1 MILMMMQL
9 LSEPD
14 RFQTHLMTN
23 SPGLLHILTRPD
35 KPPPDFGLVGVARF
49 IVPWTEWL
57 MVMICH
63 PDLKKITASEDEIMG
78 RVRELIGDDSIKLK
92 LKDISMW
99 RINECYAE
107 QYSKGNV
114 FCLGDAVH
122 RHPPHNGLG
131 SNTCVQDAYNLAWK
145 LASVLKGQAAPSL
158 LSTYNE
164 ERQPIG
170 KFIVGRA
177 NDTARLGQTVYSVL
191 GLLEKDPE
199 KKRQIEAEF
208 VEASDRGEERRAAF
222 RKSVQDLEQERHGLG
237 AEMNQWYKSSAVY
250 ADDEEEGPPMPAN
263 AIDGTLYH
271 IESSYP
277 GSRLP
282 HAWLGVPTKFGP
294 RPPAVSTR
302 DLMTHESFT
311 LLTGIGGK
319 EPWEAAAAYTRERSN
334 FDIKTYSIGFGQ
346 DYDDTFF
353 KWHDKRG
360 VDENGVVFVRPD
372 RTVAWR
378 CKSIPPGGEKACA
391 EKLLAVMQRILGF

>member
-1 MILMMMQL
+1 
-9 LSEPD
+9 
-14 RFQTHLMTN
+14 MTN
-23 SPGLLHILTRPD
+23 NPGLLHVLIRPD
-35 KPPPDFGLVGVARF
+35 KPPPDFGLIGIARY

-57 MVMICH
+57 IVLVAN
-63 PDLKKITASEDEIMG
+63 PELKKITATEDEIME
-78 RVRELIGDDSIKLK
+78 RVKDLIGDDSIKLK

-131 SNTCVQDAYNLAWK
+131 SNTCIQDSYNLGWK
-145 LASVLKGQAAPSL
+145 LTAVLKGWAAPSI
-158 LSTYNE
+158 LSTYND
-164 ERQPIG
+164 ERQPVG

-177 NDTARLGQTVYSVL
+177 NDTARLHLATYTTLGVL
-191 GLLEKDPE
+191 EQDPTR
-199 KKRQIEAEF
+199 KREIEAEF
-208 VEASDRGEERRAAF
+208 EEDSERGNERRAAF
-222 RKSVQDLEQERHGLG
+222 RKSVQGLEEERHGLG

-263 AIDGTLYH
+263 KVNGTLYH

-282 HAWLGVPTKFGP
+282 HAWLGIPTKFGP
-294 RPPAVSTR
+294 RPPPVSTR
-302 DLMTHESFT
+302 DLASYDSFT

-319 EPWEAAAAYTRERSN
+319 APWEAAAAYAREKLKMK
-334 FDIKTYSIGFGQ
+334 IKTYSIGWGQ

-353 KWHDKRG
+353 KWHEKRG
-360 VDENGVVFVRPD
+360 VDEKGVVLVRPD

-378 CKSIPPGGEKACA
+378 CKSVLPGGEKACA